1 MTDHFYWIW
10 IIFLMFPLIR
20 IIQRYLRKR
29 NMQNYPQSSEKQIEM
44 QLQTNSSETIDVPR
58 RNLTKPET
66 KDMLVLGE
74 LNRGAKN
81 FETMQKAQKAENDLK
96 RIEVEARQRAAQAE
110 GLAAAN
116 IAEATGEAEAIRII
130 NQALAQNPAYLEWL
144 KTQAWDGKLPLVV
157 GEGGTPFIQIPTE
170 P

>member
-10 IIFLMFPLIR
+10 IIFLLFPLVR

-29 NMQNYPQSSEKQIEM
+29 NMRNYPESPEKQIEM
-44 QLQTNSSETIDVPR
+44 QLKTNSSETMDAPR

-81 FETMQKAQKAENDLK
+81 FETIQKITGLEHDELISILDDLEK
-96 RIEVEARQRAAQAE
+96 RGLMRVEKKSSFFGTKIELYVTDKGFQV
-110 GLAAAN
+110 
-116 IAEATGEAEAIRII
+116 
-130 NQALAQNPAYLEWL
+130 YYS
-144 KTQAWDGKLPLVV
+144 
-157 GEGGTPFIQIPTE
+157 
-170 P
+170 

>member
-10 IIFLMFPLIR
+10 IILLLFPLVR

-29 NMQNYPQSSEKQIEM
+29 NMRNYPESSEKHLEM
-44 QLQTNSSETIDVPR
+44 QLKTNRSETMDTPR

-81 FETMQKAQKAENDLK
+81 FETVQKITGLEHDELISILDDLEK
-96 RIEVEARQRAAQAE
+96 RGLMRVEKKSSFFGTKIELYVTDKGFQV
-110 GLAAAN
+110 
-116 IAEATGEAEAIRII
+116 
-130 NQALAQNPAYLEWL
+130 YYS
-144 KTQAWDGKLPLVV
+144 
-157 GEGGTPFIQIPTE
+157 
-170 P
+170 

>member
-1 MTDHFYWIW
+1 MSDHFYWIW

-29 NMQNYPQSSEKQIEM
+29 NMQNITEPSEKHLEM
-44 QLQTNSSETIDVPR
+44 QLKTNSSETLDTPR

-81 FETMQKAQKAENDLK
+81 FGTMQKITGLERDELISILDDLEK
-96 RIEVEARQRAAQAE
+96 RGLMRVEKKSGVLGTKIELYVTDE
-110 GLAAAN
+110 GFR
-116 IAEATGEAEAIRII
+116 G
-130 NQALAQNPAYLEWL
+130 YYS
-144 KTQAWDGKLPLVV
+144 
-157 GEGGTPFIQIPTE
+157 
-170 P
+170 

>member
-10 IIFLMFPLIR
+10 VIFLLFPLVR

-29 NMQNYPQSSEKQIEM
+29 NMRNYPESSEKQIEM
-44 QLQTNSSETIDVPR
+44 QFKTNSSQTIDAPR

-81 FETMQKAQKAENDLK
+81 FEKIQKITGFGRDELIPILDDLEKRGLIRVEQKSGFFGTK
-96 RIEVEARQRAAQAE
+96 IELYVTDKGFQV
-110 GLAAAN
+110 
-116 IAEATGEAEAIRII
+116 
-130 NQALAQNPAYLEWL
+130 YYS
-144 KTQAWDGKLPLVV
+144 
-157 GEGGTPFIQIPTE
+157 
-170 P
+170 

>member
-29 NMQNYPQSSEKQIEM
+29 NMQNYPQSSEKHLEM
-44 QLQTNSSETIDVPR
+44 QLQTNSSETIDAPR

-81 FETMQKAQKAENDLK
+81 FETIQKITGMERDELISILDDLEK
-96 RIEVEARQRAAQAE
+96 RGLIRVEKKS
-110 GLAAAN
+110 GFF
-116 IAEATGEAEAIRII
+116 
-130 NQALAQNPAYLEWL
+130 
-144 KTQAWDGKLPLVV
+144 
-157 GEGGTPFIQIPTE
+157 GTKIVLYVTDKGFQVYYS
-170 P
+170 

>member
-29 NMQNYPQSSEKQIEM
+29 NMQNYTQSPEKHLEM
-44 QLQTNSSETIDVPR
+44 QLQTNSSETIDTPR
-58 RNLTKPET
+58 RNLTRPET

-81 FETMQKAQKAENDLK
+81 FETIQKITGLEHDELISILDDLEK
-96 RIEVEARQRAAQAE
+96 RGLMRVEKKSSFFGTKIELYVTDKGFQV
-110 GLAAAN
+110 
-116 IAEATGEAEAIRII
+116 
-130 NQALAQNPAYLEWL
+130 YYS
-144 KTQAWDGKLPLVV
+144 
-157 GEGGTPFIQIPTE
+157 
-170 P
+170 